1 LKRLR
6 ASLMADTSRVQAL
19 NEEKPMGLAQAWVGG
34 LDLDP
39 LIYFLERAEDRAADA
54 VRRAE
59 MLLADQRE

>member
-1 LKRLR
+1 
-6 ASLMADTSRVQAL
+6 MADTLRVQAL
-19 NEEKPMGLAQAWVGG
+19 NEEEKPRVLAQAWVGG

-59 MLLADQRE
+59 MLLADQFE